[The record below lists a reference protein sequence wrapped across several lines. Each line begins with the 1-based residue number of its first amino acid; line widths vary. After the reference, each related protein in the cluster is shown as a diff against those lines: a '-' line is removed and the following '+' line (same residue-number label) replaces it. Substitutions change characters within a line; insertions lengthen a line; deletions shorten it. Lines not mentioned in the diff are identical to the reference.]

1 MNPLRGV
8 NRLLPIG
15 VALAA
20 LALGGCKN
28 IFVPKHKVLVDAITA
43 PGVGKPTGLS
53 YRLVARRSTVGNVP
67 VQVPVVKACL
77 DAALTSAGLF
87 EAPPNAPS
95 DIFIEV
101 GFGQDSTP
109 RVDPA
114 ARETY
119 LQLSARTN
127 PDRSTERAT
136 GPEIWDV
143 RVALL
148 GVSGRI
154 ESAMPLL
161 SSVAVEYMAT
171 DTHKETRVDVPQNSP
186 VVAAVRENAIK
197 SLDRKA
203 GVNQAPAPDPNA
215 PVGAE
220 TAAPPKPSPGA
231 AALPPP
237 VK

>member
-1 MNPLRGV
+1 MNLLRGV
-8 NRLLPIG
+8 NRLLFIG
-15 VALAA
+15 TALAA
-20 LALGGCKN
+20 FALGGCKN
-28 IFVPKHKVLVDAITA
+28 IFIPKHKVLVDAITA
-43 PGVGKPTGLS
+43 PGVTRPVGLS

-87 EAPPNAPS
+87 EAPPNSPS

-127 PDRSTERAT
+127 PSGSTEHAT
-136 GPEIWDV
+136 GPEVWDV

-154 ESAMPLL
+154 ETAMPLL

-203 GVNQAPAPDPNA
+203 GVNNTAPDPNA
-215 PVGAE
+215 PIGAE
-220 TAAPPKPSPGA
+220 TAAPPKTSPGA

-237 VK
+237 LK